1 MNNLTKI
8 ASLPQGGGC
17 KAALVGEVQ
26 SNGSPAIPPS
36 DWDFRI
42 VASVPSAI
50 GTRFSGAGAEYE
62 VTACEQI
69 GPDKWLISYVAVTLT
84 WLPLLTPG
92 F

>member
-8 ASLPQGGGC
+8 ASLSQGGGC

-26 SNGSPAIPPS
+26 SDASEAVAPS
-36 DWDFRI
+36 DWDFRF
-42 VASVPSAI
+42 VATVPSAI
-50 GTRFSGAGAEYE
+50 GERFSGAGAEYE

-84 WLPLLTPG
+84 WLPLLPPG